1 MSHYFMLAAS
11 AITDPLALT
20 LFLLA
25 LGTFV
30 CAREHQ
36 RKRGKKHKRAH
47 QASKRRRKPKTHR
60 LEGADNGSKFESE
73 LTNSIANALP
83 AEGIVFTD
91 IVIEDDLGLTQID
104 IIVILP
110 SGIWVIEAKD
120 MSGLILANQYGYKW
134 TQVLA
139 GGNYKQ
145 TFQNPIRQNH
155 RHVKALEFITGHLA
169 ESIESLVV
177 FNDRC
182 KFGDKGIPDGVLVG
196 IHKATQHIEQLKTR
210 PVQLSFE
217 QMEQLCGKIAFAKLA
232 GSQIK
237 EKHIQDLHDRHRD
250 NDKGD

>member
-1 MSHYFMLAAS
+1 MSNLSHDFALSAS
-11 AITDPLALT
+11 LITAL
-20 LFLLA
+20 LLVLLLV
-25 LGTFV
+25 LGAFIYAMKYQQKMGRQNQNTH
-30 CAREHQ
+30 RT
-36 RKRGKKHKRAH
+36 
-47 QASKRRRKPKTHR
+47 SKRCRKPKGKR
-60 LEGADNGSKFESE
+60 DDGAKFELE

-83 AEGIVFTD
+83 AEGVVFTD
-91 IVIEDDLGLTQID
+91 IVIKDDLGLTQID

-139 GGNYKQ
+139 GGKYKK

-155 RHVKALEFITGHLA
+155 RHVKALEFITGQLA

-217 QMEQLCGKIAFAKLA
+217 QMEQLCGKIAFAKLE
-232 GSQIK
+232 GSKIK
-237 EKHIQDLHDRHRD
+237 EKHIQNLHDKHR
-250 NDKGD
+250 